1 MKLSEVKQNAQLI
14 VEDILYENAKEE
26 AMLNNYGL
34 IIGEE
39 IDLISLN
46 SFKKAYFIRIGDNQ
60 FYINQPLAQR
70 IEVSNA

>member
-1 MKLSEVKQNAQLI
+1 MKLSDVKQNAQLI
-14 VEDILYENAKEE
+14 VEDILYEDAKEE

-39 IDLISLN
+39 ITLINLN

-60 FYINQPLAQR
+60 FYINQPLARR
-70 IEVSNA
+70 IEVRDE